1 MSDTIDEKLLRE
13 CASAFCTAAGIGCTV
28 TDAQGQLLFAQGYG
42 CTQCELCAASAREAG
57 VCMQTQL
64 YGMREAE
71 RFGGSYIYSCAMGM
85 NCFVSPILGPN
96 GSQAQITVGPFRMVD
111 EMDYVTYDLQ
121 ECMRCCSWRRDSS
134 RTCPT

>member
-28 TDAQGQLLFAQGYG
+28 TDAQGRLLFAQGYG

-71 RFGGSYIYSCAMGM
+71 RFGGSYLFLRHGYELL
-85 NCFVSPILGPN
+85 CFAHFGAQRQPGANHGGPISHGGRN
-96 GSQAQITVGPFRMVD
+96 GLC
-111 EMDYVTYDLQ
+111 YL
-121 ECMRCCSWRRDSS
+121 
-134 RTCPT
+134 